1 MRGFRRVLRSD
12 WLRGLGRRCAI
23 AYIRLVWRTG
33 RWVILGQDV
42 PGRLWDAG
50 QPFIIAFWHGRLLM
64 MPACWRT
71 ERTMRMLISRH
82 RDGELIARVIAG
94 FGLGSIRGSSRE
106 GAGQAIREM
115 VRAIKAGECVGITP
129 DGPRGPARRASDGAV
144 AVARLTDAPILPAAY
159 SAWPARQLAS
169 WDGFLLPLPFCR
181 GVIAWGQPIE
191 VPAMADPEALEACR
205 LRVENELNE
214 LTERLDR
221 MTGREPDHA
230 APRP

>member
-1 MRGFRRVLRSD
+1 MRPLRRLVRSA
-12 WLRGLGRRCAI
+12 WLRGLFQRCAA
-23 AYIRLVWRTG
+23 AYIRFVWRTG
-33 RWVILGQDV
+33 RWVVLDQDV

-50 QPFIIAFWHGRLLM
+50 QPFIVTFWHGRLLM

-71 ERTMRMLISRH
+71 ERGMRMLISRH
-82 RDGELIARVIAG
+82 RDGELIARVIG
-94 FGLGSIRGSSRE
+94 NFGLGSIRGSSRE

-159 SAWPARQLAS
+159 SAWPARRLAS

-181 GVIAWGQPIE
+181 GVIAWGRPIE

-205 LRVENELNE
+205 LRLEKDLDA
-214 LTERLDR
+214 LTDSLDR
-221 MTGREPDHA
+221 MTGSLPSHA
-230 APRP
+230 APSA